1 MSAFQNYHRQAQPR
15 AVRCCRGRLPERR
28 TAVQRV
34 RPENKILQQEERAC
48 PCRDH
53 AAISC
58 AARISRPGNP
68 LERRG
73 SRGEPVELPAC
84 PAHRAGVPGG
94 GAERAVFVHDK
105 RVLSG
110 AVCFQGHDC
119 RFCHPRQGR
128 WKPTRPHSASILFVS
143 SENFVRNITDSLA
156 LKYTE
161 ADSDLSLKKLD
172 MLTLSLTNKNWSK
185 ADYQM
190 KPVNNTFAFVDADAA
205 TTTILGTE
213 KLPDG
218 KIYPN
223 FLKIKYGKGYVFIHN
238 QPQVFTNHALLSEQS
253 SAGYV
258 AHLLSYIPKDRPVV
272 WFVQGQTLNPNA
284 PKNETGLSVV
294 FRYPALRA
302 VWLLLVY
309 GLLLY
314 IFFNSKRRQR
324 IVPVIKPLRNTTVEF
339 VQTIGNLYYQ
349 QGNTANVIDKKIVFF
364 LDRIRTGYF
373 IDTSKLDERFAEKL
387 KSKSEKDIELIT
399 EIIDFINEFRKNKTA
414 EKKDLIHI
422 NKLIEAFWDKNIK
435 QE

>member
-1 MSAFQNYHRQAQPR
+1 MGKTIKLYLAGIFLL
-15 AVRCCRGRLPERR
+15 VLI
-28 TAVQRV
+28 
-34 RPENKILQQEERAC
+34 ILLI
-48 PCRDH
+48 DTF
-53 AAISC
+53 
-58 AARISRPGNP
+58 RIKPTN
-68 LERRG
+68 
-73 SRGEPVELPAC
+73 
-84 PAHRAGVPGG
+84 
-94 GAERAVFVHDK
+94 
-105 RVLSG
+105 
-110 AVCFQGHDC
+110 
-119 RFCHPRQGR
+119 
-128 WKPTRPHSASILFVS
+128 WKPTYSLDYKNPFDLYVFNREIKNIIPENRITRILSTPYEYIQNQTDTVTYLMIRQNMYFIGDTVILEKVKEGSNLFVS

-238 QPQVFTNHALLSEQS
+238 QPQVFTNHALLSAQS

-364 LDRIRTGYF
+364 LDRIRKGYF

>member
-1 MSAFQNYHRQAQPR
+1 MGKTIKLYLAGIFLL
-15 AVRCCRGRLPERR
+15 VLIILLID
-28 TAVQRV
+28 TFRV
-34 RPENKILQQEERAC
+34 KPTNWKPTYYLDHKNPFDLYVFNREIKNIIPEN
-48 PCRDH
+48 
-53 AAISC
+53 
-58 AARISRPGNP
+58 RISRILSTPYEYIQNQTDTVNYLMIRQNMYFIGDTVI
-68 LERRG
+68 LEKVKEG
-73 SRGEPVELPAC
+73 SN
-84 PAHRAGVPGG
+84 
-94 GAERAVFVHDK
+94 
-105 RVLSG
+105 
-110 AVCFQGHDC
+110 
-119 RFCHPRQGR
+119 
-128 WKPTRPHSASILFVS
+128 LFVS

-172 MLTLSLTNKNWSK
+172 VLTLSLTNKNWSK
-185 ADYQM
+185 ANYKM

-272 WFVQGQTLNPNA
+272 WFVQGQTSNPNA

-364 LDRIRTGYF
+364 LDRIRKGYF

>member
-1 MSAFQNYHRQAQPR
+1 MGKTIKLYLAGIFLL
-15 AVRCCRGRLPERR
+15 VLI
-28 TAVQRV
+28 
-34 RPENKILQQEERAC
+34 ILLI
-48 PCRDH
+48 DTF
-53 AAISC
+53 
-58 AARISRPGNP
+58 RIKPIN
-68 LERRG
+68 
-73 SRGEPVELPAC
+73 
-84 PAHRAGVPGG
+84 
-94 GAERAVFVHDK
+94 
-105 RVLSG
+105 
-110 AVCFQGHDC
+110 
-119 RFCHPRQGR
+119 
-128 WKPTRPHSASILFVS
+128 WKPTYSLDYKNPFDLYVFNREIKNIIPENRITRILSTPYEYIQNQTDTVTYLMIRQNMYFIGDTVILEKVKEGSNLFVS

-223 FLKIKYGKGYVFIHN
+223 FLKIKYGKGYIFIHN

>member
-1 MSAFQNYHRQAQPR
+1 MGKTIKLYLAGIFLL
-15 AVRCCRGRLPERR
+15 VLI
-28 TAVQRV
+28 
-34 RPENKILQQEERAC
+34 ILLI
-48 PCRDH
+48 DTF
-53 AAISC
+53 
-58 AARISRPGNP
+58 RIKPTN
-68 LERRG
+68 
-73 SRGEPVELPAC
+73 
-84 PAHRAGVPGG
+84 
-94 GAERAVFVHDK
+94 
-105 RVLSG
+105 
-110 AVCFQGHDC
+110 
-119 RFCHPRQGR
+119 
-128 WKPTRPHSASILFVS
+128 WKPTYSLDYKNPFDLYVFNREIKNIIPENRITRILSTPYEYIQNQTDTVTYLMIRQNMYFIGDTVILEKVKEGSNLFVS

-238 QPQVFTNHALLSEQS
+238 QPQVFTNHALLSQQS
-253 SAGYV
+253 SAGYL
-258 AHLLSYIPKDRPVV
+258 AHLLAYIPKDRPVV

>member
-1 MSAFQNYHRQAQPR
+1 MGKTIKLYLAGIFLL
-15 AVRCCRGRLPERR
+15 VLI
-28 TAVQRV
+28 
-34 RPENKILQQEERAC
+34 ILLI
-48 PCRDH
+48 DTF
-53 AAISC
+53 
-58 AARISRPGNP
+58 RIKPTN
-68 LERRG
+68 
-73 SRGEPVELPAC
+73 
-84 PAHRAGVPGG
+84 
-94 GAERAVFVHDK
+94 
-105 RVLSG
+105 
-110 AVCFQGHDC
+110 
-119 RFCHPRQGR
+119 
-128 WKPTRPHSASILFVS
+128 WKPTYSLDYKNPFDLYVFNREIKNIIPENRITRILSTPYEYIQNQTDTVNYLMIRQNMYFIGDTVILEKVKEGSNLFVS

-364 LDRIRTGYF
+364 LDRIRKGYF

>member
-1 MSAFQNYHRQAQPR
+1 MGKTIKLYLAGIFLL
-15 AVRCCRGRLPERR
+15 VLIILLID
-28 TAVQRV
+28 TFRV
-34 RPENKILQQEERAC
+34 KPTN
-48 PCRDH
+48 
-53 AAISC
+53 
-58 AARISRPGNP
+58 
-68 LERRG
+68 
-73 SRGEPVELPAC
+73 
-84 PAHRAGVPGG
+84 
-94 GAERAVFVHDK
+94 
-105 RVLSG
+105 
-110 AVCFQGHDC
+110 
-119 RFCHPRQGR
+119 
-128 WKPTRPHSASILFVS
+128 WKPTYYLDHKNPFDLYVFNREIKNIIPENRIKRILSTPYEYIQNQTDTVNYLMIRQNMYFIGDTVILEKVKEGSNLFVS

-172 MLTLSLTNKNWSK
+172 VLTLSLTNKNWSK
-185 ADYQM
+185 ANYKM

-272 WFVQGQTLNPNA
+272 WFVQGQTSNPNA

-349 QGNTANVIDKKIVFF
+349 QGNTASVIDKKIVFF
-364 LDRIRTGYF
+364 LDRIRKGYF

>member
-1 MSAFQNYHRQAQPR
+1 MGKTIKLYLAGIFLL
-15 AVRCCRGRLPERR
+15 VLI
-28 TAVQRV
+28 
-34 RPENKILQQEERAC
+34 ILLI
-48 PCRDH
+48 DTF
-53 AAISC
+53 
-58 AARISRPGNP
+58 RIKPTN
-68 LERRG
+68 
-73 SRGEPVELPAC
+73 
-84 PAHRAGVPGG
+84 
-94 GAERAVFVHDK
+94 
-105 RVLSG
+105 
-110 AVCFQGHDC
+110 
-119 RFCHPRQGR
+119 
-128 WKPTRPHSASILFVS
+128 WKPTYSLDYKNPFDLYVFNREIKNIIPENRITRILSTPYEYIQNQTDTVTYLMIRQNMYFIGDTVILEKVKEGSNLFVS

>member
-1 MSAFQNYHRQAQPR
+1 MGKTIKLYLAGIFLL
-15 AVRCCRGRLPERR
+15 VLIILLID
-28 TAVQRV
+28 TFRV
-34 RPENKILQQEERAC
+34 KPTNWKPTYYLDHKNPFDLYVFNREIKNIIPEN
-48 PCRDH
+48 
-53 AAISC
+53 
-58 AARISRPGNP
+58 RISRILSTPYEYIQNQTDTVNYLMIRQNMYFIGDTVI
-68 LERRG
+68 LEKVKEG
-73 SRGEPVELPAC
+73 SN
-84 PAHRAGVPGG
+84 
-94 GAERAVFVHDK
+94 
-105 RVLSG
+105 
-110 AVCFQGHDC
+110 
-119 RFCHPRQGR
+119 
-128 WKPTRPHSASILFVS
+128 LFVS

-172 MLTLSLTNKNWSK
+172 VLTLSLTNKNWSK
-185 ADYQM
+185 ANYKM

-272 WFVQGQTLNPNA
+272 WFVQGQTSNPNA

-349 QGNTANVIDKKIVFF
+349 QGNTANVIEKKIVFF
-364 LDRIRTGYF
+364 LDRIRKGYF

>member
-1 MSAFQNYHRQAQPR
+1 MGKTIKLYLAGIFLL
-15 AVRCCRGRLPERR
+15 VLI
-28 TAVQRV
+28 
-34 RPENKILQQEERAC
+34 ILLI
-48 PCRDH
+48 DTF
-53 AAISC
+53 
-58 AARISRPGNP
+58 RIKPTN
-68 LERRG
+68 
-73 SRGEPVELPAC
+73 
-84 PAHRAGVPGG
+84 
-94 GAERAVFVHDK
+94 
-105 RVLSG
+105 
-110 AVCFQGHDC
+110 
-119 RFCHPRQGR
+119 
-128 WKPTRPHSASILFVS
+128 WKPTYSLDYKNPFDLYVFNREIKNIIPENRITRILSTPYEYIQNQTDTVTYLMIRQNMYFIGDTVILEKVKEGSNLFVS

-272 WFVQGQTLNPNA
+272 WFVQGQTSNPNA

-364 LDRIRTGYF
+364 LDRIRKGYF

>member
-1 MSAFQNYHRQAQPR
+1 MGKTIKLYLAGIFLL
-15 AVRCCRGRLPERR
+15 VLI
-28 TAVQRV
+28 
-34 RPENKILQQEERAC
+34 ILLI
-48 PCRDH
+48 DTF
-53 AAISC
+53 
-58 AARISRPGNP
+58 RIKPTN
-68 LERRG
+68 
-73 SRGEPVELPAC
+73 
-84 PAHRAGVPGG
+84 
-94 GAERAVFVHDK
+94 
-105 RVLSG
+105 
-110 AVCFQGHDC
+110 
-119 RFCHPRQGR
+119 
-128 WKPTRPHSASILFVS
+128 WKPTYSLDYKNPFDLYVFNREIKNIIPENRITRILSTPYEYIQNQTDTVTYLMIRQNMYFIGDTVILEKVKEGSNLFVS

-172 MLTLSLTNKNWSK
+172 VLTLSLTNKNWSK
-185 ADYQM
+185 ANYKM

-223 FLKIKYGKGYVFIHN
+223 FLKIKYGKGYIFIHN

-272 WFVQGQTLNPNA
+272 WFVQGQTSNPNA

>member
-1 MSAFQNYHRQAQPR
+1 MGKTIKLYLAGIFLL
-15 AVRCCRGRLPERR
+15 VLI
-28 TAVQRV
+28 
-34 RPENKILQQEERAC
+34 ILLI
-48 PCRDH
+48 DTF
-53 AAISC
+53 
-58 AARISRPGNP
+58 RIKPTN
-68 LERRG
+68 
-73 SRGEPVELPAC
+73 
-84 PAHRAGVPGG
+84 
-94 GAERAVFVHDK
+94 
-105 RVLSG
+105 
-110 AVCFQGHDC
+110 
-119 RFCHPRQGR
+119 
-128 WKPTRPHSASILFVS
+128 WKPTYSLDYKNPFDLYVFNREIKNIIPENRITRILSTPYEYIQNQTDTVTYLMIRQNMYFIGDTVILEKVKEGSNLFVS

-172 MLTLSLTNKNWSK
+172 VLTLSLTNKNWSK
-185 ADYQM
+185 ANYKM

-223 FLKIKYGKGYVFIHN
+223 FLKIKYGKGYIFIHN

>member
-1 MSAFQNYHRQAQPR
+1 MGKTIKLYLAGIFLL
-15 AVRCCRGRLPERR
+15 VLIILLIDTFRLKP
-28 TAVQRV
+28 T
-34 RPENKILQQEERAC
+34 N
-48 PCRDH
+48 
-53 AAISC
+53 
-58 AARISRPGNP
+58 
-68 LERRG
+68 
-73 SRGEPVELPAC
+73 
-84 PAHRAGVPGG
+84 
-94 GAERAVFVHDK
+94 
-105 RVLSG
+105 
-110 AVCFQGHDC
+110 
-119 RFCHPRQGR
+119 
-128 WKPTRPHSASILFVS
+128 WKPTYSLDFKNPFDLYVLNREIKNIIPENRINRILSTPYEYIQNQTDTVNYLMIRQNMYFIGDTVILEKVKEGSNLFVS

-172 MLTLSLTNKNWSK
+172 VLTLSLTNKNWSK
-185 ADYQM
+185 ANYKM
-190 KPVNNTFAFVDADAA
+190 KPVNNTFAFVDADAG

-272 WFVQGQTLNPNA
+272 WFVQGQTSNPNA

-364 LDRIRTGYF
+364 LDRIRKGYF

>member
-1 MSAFQNYHRQAQPR
+1 MGKTIKLYLAGIFLL
-15 AVRCCRGRLPERR
+15 VLI
-28 TAVQRV
+28 
-34 RPENKILQQEERAC
+34 ILLI
-48 PCRDH
+48 DTF
-53 AAISC
+53 
-58 AARISRPGNP
+58 RIKPTN
-68 LERRG
+68 
-73 SRGEPVELPAC
+73 
-84 PAHRAGVPGG
+84 
-94 GAERAVFVHDK
+94 
-105 RVLSG
+105 
-110 AVCFQGHDC
+110 
-119 RFCHPRQGR
+119 
-128 WKPTRPHSASILFVS
+128 WKPTYSLDYKNPFDLYVFNREIKNIIPENRITRILSTPYEYIQNQTDTVTYLMIRQNMYFIGDTVILEKVKEGSNLFVS

-364 LDRIRTGYF
+364 LDRIRKGYF

>member
-1 MSAFQNYHRQAQPR
+1 MGKTIKLYLAGIFLL
-15 AVRCCRGRLPERR
+15 VLIILLID
-28 TAVQRV
+28 TFRV
-34 RPENKILQQEERAC
+34 KPTN
-48 PCRDH
+48 
-53 AAISC
+53 
-58 AARISRPGNP
+58 
-68 LERRG
+68 
-73 SRGEPVELPAC
+73 
-84 PAHRAGVPGG
+84 
-94 GAERAVFVHDK
+94 
-105 RVLSG
+105 
-110 AVCFQGHDC
+110 
-119 RFCHPRQGR
+119 
-128 WKPTRPHSASILFVS
+128 WKPTYSLYHKNPFDLYVFNREIKNIIPENRIKRILSTPYEYIQNQTDTVNYLMIRQNMYFIGDTVILEKVKEGSNLFVS

-172 MLTLSLTNKNWSK
+172 VLTLSLTNKNWSK
-185 ADYQM
+185 ANYKM

-272 WFVQGQTLNPNA
+272 WFVQGQTSNPNA

-364 LDRIRTGYF
+364 LDRIRKGYF

>member
-1 MSAFQNYHRQAQPR
+1 MGKTIKLYLAGIFLL
-15 AVRCCRGRLPERR
+15 VLIILLID
-28 TAVQRV
+28 TFRV
-34 RPENKILQQEERAC
+34 KPTN
-48 PCRDH
+48 
-53 AAISC
+53 
-58 AARISRPGNP
+58 
-68 LERRG
+68 
-73 SRGEPVELPAC
+73 
-84 PAHRAGVPGG
+84 
-94 GAERAVFVHDK
+94 
-105 RVLSG
+105 
-110 AVCFQGHDC
+110 
-119 RFCHPRQGR
+119 
-128 WKPTRPHSASILFVS
+128 WKPTYSLDFKNPFDLYVFNREIKNIIPENRINRILSTPYEYIQNQTDTVTYLMIRQNMYFIGDTVILEKVKEGSNLFVS
-143 SENFVRNITDSLA
+143 SENFVRNITDSLS
-156 LKYTE
+156 LNYTE

-272 WFVQGQTLNPNA
+272 WFVQGQTSNPNA

-364 LDRIRTGYF
+364 LDRIRKGYF

>member
-1 MSAFQNYHRQAQPR
+1 MGKTIKLYLAGIFLL
-15 AVRCCRGRLPERR
+15 VLI
-28 TAVQRV
+28 
-34 RPENKILQQEERAC
+34 ILLI
-48 PCRDH
+48 DTF
-53 AAISC
+53 
-58 AARISRPGNP
+58 RIKPTN
-68 LERRG
+68 
-73 SRGEPVELPAC
+73 
-84 PAHRAGVPGG
+84 
-94 GAERAVFVHDK
+94 
-105 RVLSG
+105 
-110 AVCFQGHDC
+110 
-119 RFCHPRQGR
+119 
-128 WKPTRPHSASILFVS
+128 WKPTYSLDYKNPFDLYVFNREIKNIIPENRITRILSTPYEYIQNQTDTVTYLMIRQNMYFIGDTVILEKVKEGSNLFVS

-223 FLKIKYGKGYVFIHN
+223 FLKIKYGKGYIFIHN

>member
-1 MSAFQNYHRQAQPR
+1 MGKTIKLYLAGIFLL
-15 AVRCCRGRLPERR
+15 VLI
-28 TAVQRV
+28 
-34 RPENKILQQEERAC
+34 ILLI
-48 PCRDH
+48 DTF
-53 AAISC
+53 
-58 AARISRPGNP
+58 RIKPTN
-68 LERRG
+68 
-73 SRGEPVELPAC
+73 
-84 PAHRAGVPGG
+84 
-94 GAERAVFVHDK
+94 
-105 RVLSG
+105 
-110 AVCFQGHDC
+110 
-119 RFCHPRQGR
+119 
-128 WKPTRPHSASILFVS
+128 WKPTYSLDYKNPFDLYVFNREIKNIIPENRITRILSTPYEYIQNQTDTVTYLMIRQNMYFIGDTVILEKVKEGSNLFVS

-185 ADYQM
+185 ANYKM

>member
-1 MSAFQNYHRQAQPR
+1 MGKTIKLYLAGIFLL
-15 AVRCCRGRLPERR
+15 VLIILLID
-28 TAVQRV
+28 TFRV
-34 RPENKILQQEERAC
+34 KPTNWKPTYYLDHKNPFDLYVFNREIKNIIPEN
-48 PCRDH
+48 
-53 AAISC
+53 
-58 AARISRPGNP
+58 RISRILSTPYEYIQNQTDTVNYLMIRQNMYFIGDTVI
-68 LERRG
+68 LEKVKEG
-73 SRGEPVELPAC
+73 SN
-84 PAHRAGVPGG
+84 
-94 GAERAVFVHDK
+94 
-105 RVLSG
+105 
-110 AVCFQGHDC
+110 
-119 RFCHPRQGR
+119 
-128 WKPTRPHSASILFVS
+128 LFVS

-172 MLTLSLTNKNWSK
+172 VLTLSLTNKNWSK
-185 ADYQM
+185 ANYKM

-213 KLPDG
+213 KFPDG

-272 WFVQGQTLNPNA
+272 WFVQGQTSNPNA

-349 QGNTANVIDKKIVFF
+349 QGNTANVIEKKIVFF
-364 LDRIRTGYF
+364 LDRIRKGYF

>member
-1 MSAFQNYHRQAQPR
+1 MGKTIKLYLAGIFLL
-15 AVRCCRGRLPERR
+15 VLI
-28 TAVQRV
+28 
-34 RPENKILQQEERAC
+34 ILLI
-48 PCRDH
+48 DTF
-53 AAISC
+53 
-58 AARISRPGNP
+58 RIKPTN
-68 LERRG
+68 
-73 SRGEPVELPAC
+73 
-84 PAHRAGVPGG
+84 
-94 GAERAVFVHDK
+94 
-105 RVLSG
+105 
-110 AVCFQGHDC
+110 
-119 RFCHPRQGR
+119 
-128 WKPTRPHSASILFVS
+128 WKPTYSLDYKNPFDLYVFNREIKNIIPENRITRILSTPYEYIQNQTDTVTYLMIRQNMYFIGDTVILEKVKEGSNLFVS

-223 FLKIKYGKGYVFIHN
+223 FLNIKYGKGYIFIHN

>member
-1 MSAFQNYHRQAQPR
+1 MGKTIKLYLAGIFLL
-15 AVRCCRGRLPERR
+15 VLI
-28 TAVQRV
+28 
-34 RPENKILQQEERAC
+34 ILLI
-48 PCRDH
+48 DTF
-53 AAISC
+53 
-58 AARISRPGNP
+58 RIKPTN
-68 LERRG
+68 
-73 SRGEPVELPAC
+73 
-84 PAHRAGVPGG
+84 
-94 GAERAVFVHDK
+94 
-105 RVLSG
+105 
-110 AVCFQGHDC
+110 
-119 RFCHPRQGR
+119 
-128 WKPTRPHSASILFVS
+128 WKPTYSLDYKNPFDLYVFNREIKNIIPENRITRILSTPYEYIQNQTDTVTYLMIRQNMYFIGDTVILEKVKEGSNLFVS

-258 AHLLSYIPKDRPVV
+258 AHLLSYIPKNRPVV

>member
-1 MSAFQNYHRQAQPR
+1 MGKTIKLYLAGIFLL
-15 AVRCCRGRLPERR
+15 VLI
-28 TAVQRV
+28 
-34 RPENKILQQEERAC
+34 ILLI
-48 PCRDH
+48 DTF
-53 AAISC
+53 
-58 AARISRPGNP
+58 RIKPTN
-68 LERRG
+68 
-73 SRGEPVELPAC
+73 
-84 PAHRAGVPGG
+84 
-94 GAERAVFVHDK
+94 
-105 RVLSG
+105 
-110 AVCFQGHDC
+110 
-119 RFCHPRQGR
+119 
-128 WKPTRPHSASILFVS
+128 WKPTYSLDYKNPFDLYVFNREIKNIIPENRITRILSTPYEYIQNQTDTVNYLMIRQNMYFIGDTVILEKVKEGSNLFVS

-172 MLTLSLTNKNWSK
+172 VLTLSLTNKNWSK
-185 ADYQM
+185 ANYKM

-272 WFVQGQTLNPNA
+272 WFVQGQTSNPNA

-314 IFFNSKRRQR
+314 IFFNSKRSQR

-364 LDRIRTGYF
+364 LDRIRKGYF

>member
-1 MSAFQNYHRQAQPR
+1 MGKTIKLYLAGIFLL
-15 AVRCCRGRLPERR
+15 VLI
-28 TAVQRV
+28 
-34 RPENKILQQEERAC
+34 ILLI
-48 PCRDH
+48 DTF
-53 AAISC
+53 
-58 AARISRPGNP
+58 RIKPTN
-68 LERRG
+68 
-73 SRGEPVELPAC
+73 
-84 PAHRAGVPGG
+84 
-94 GAERAVFVHDK
+94 
-105 RVLSG
+105 
-110 AVCFQGHDC
+110 
-119 RFCHPRQGR
+119 
-128 WKPTRPHSASILFVS
+128 WKPTYSLDYKNPFDLYVFNREIKNIIPENRITRILSTPYEYIQNQTDTVTYLMIRQNMYFIGDTVILEKVKEGSNLFVS

-172 MLTLSLTNKNWSK
+172 VLTLSLTNKNWSK
-185 ADYQM
+185 ANYKM

-272 WFVQGQTLNPNA
+272 WFVQGQTSNPNA
-284 PKNETGLSVV
+284 PKNESGLSVV

-364 LDRIRTGYF
+364 LDRIRKGYF

>member
-1 MSAFQNYHRQAQPR
+1 MGKTIKLYLAGIFLL
-15 AVRCCRGRLPERR
+15 VLI
-28 TAVQRV
+28 
-34 RPENKILQQEERAC
+34 ILLI
-48 PCRDH
+48 DTF
-53 AAISC
+53 
-58 AARISRPGNP
+58 RIKPTN
-68 LERRG
+68 
-73 SRGEPVELPAC
+73 
-84 PAHRAGVPGG
+84 
-94 GAERAVFVHDK
+94 
-105 RVLSG
+105 
-110 AVCFQGHDC
+110 
-119 RFCHPRQGR
+119 
-128 WKPTRPHSASILFVS
+128 WKPTYSLDYKNPFDLYVFNREIKNIIPENRITRILSTPYEYIQNQTDTVTYLMIRQNMYFIGDTVILEKVKEGSNLFVS

-172 MLTLSLTNKNWSK
+172 VLTLSLTNKNWSK
-185 ADYQM
+185 ANYKM

-272 WFVQGQTLNPNA
+272 WFVQGQTSNPNA

-364 LDRIRTGYF
+364 LDRIRKGYF

>member
-1 MSAFQNYHRQAQPR
+1 MGKTIKLYLAGIFLL
-15 AVRCCRGRLPERR
+15 VLIILLID
-28 TAVQRV
+28 TFRV
-34 RPENKILQQEERAC
+34 KPTNWKTTYYLDHKNPFDLYVFNREIKNIIPEN
-48 PCRDH
+48 
-53 AAISC
+53 
-58 AARISRPGNP
+58 RISRILSTPYEYIQNQTDTVNYLMIRQNMYFIGDTVI
-68 LERRG
+68 LEKVKEG
-73 SRGEPVELPAC
+73 SN
-84 PAHRAGVPGG
+84 
-94 GAERAVFVHDK
+94 
-105 RVLSG
+105 
-110 AVCFQGHDC
+110 
-119 RFCHPRQGR
+119 
-128 WKPTRPHSASILFVS
+128 LFVS

-172 MLTLSLTNKNWSK
+172 VLTLSLTNKNWSK
-185 ADYQM
+185 ANYKM

-272 WFVQGQTLNPNA
+272 WFVQGQTSNPNA

-364 LDRIRTGYF
+364 LDRIRKGYF

>member
-1 MSAFQNYHRQAQPR
+1 MGKTIKLYLAGIFLLVLIILLIDTFRIKPTNWKPTYSLDYKNPFDLYVFNR
-15 AVRCCRGRLPERR
+15 EIKNII
-28 TAVQRV
+28 T
-34 RPENKILQQEERAC
+34 EN
-48 PCRDH
+48 
-53 AAISC
+53 
-58 AARISRPGNP
+58 RISRILSTPYEYIQNQTDTVTYLMIRQNMYFIGDTVI
-68 LERRG
+68 LEKVKEG
-73 SRGEPVELPAC
+73 SN
-84 PAHRAGVPGG
+84 
-94 GAERAVFVHDK
+94 
-105 RVLSG
+105 
-110 AVCFQGHDC
+110 
-119 RFCHPRQGR
+119 
-128 WKPTRPHSASILFVS
+128 LFVS

-172 MLTLSLTNKNWSK
+172 VLTLSLTNKNWSK
-185 ADYQM
+185 ANYKM

-364 LDRIRTGYF
+364 LDRIRKGYF

>member
-1 MSAFQNYHRQAQPR
+1 MGKTIKLYLAGIFLL
-15 AVRCCRGRLPERR
+15 VLI
-28 TAVQRV
+28 
-34 RPENKILQQEERAC
+34 ILLI
-48 PCRDH
+48 DTF
-53 AAISC
+53 
-58 AARISRPGNP
+58 RIKPTN
-68 LERRG
+68 
-73 SRGEPVELPAC
+73 
-84 PAHRAGVPGG
+84 
-94 GAERAVFVHDK
+94 
-105 RVLSG
+105 
-110 AVCFQGHDC
+110 
-119 RFCHPRQGR
+119 
-128 WKPTRPHSASILFVS
+128 WKPTYSLDYKNPFDLYVFNREIKNIIPENRITRILSTPYEYIQNQTDTVTYLMIRQNMYFIGDTVILEKVKEGSNLFVS

-339 VQTIGNLYYQ
+339 VQTIGNLY
-349 QGNTANVIDKKIVFF
+349 
-364 LDRIRTGYF
+364 
-373 IDTSKLDERFAEKL
+373 
-387 KSKSEKDIELIT
+387 
-399 EIIDFINEFRKNKTA
+399 
-414 EKKDLIHI
+414 
-422 NKLIEAFWDKNIK
+422 
-435 QE
+435 